1 MTEKLKRSLCLL
13 LATAMVLT
21 MTACGKD
28 KEDEA
33 DDNAANIDP
42 NQSTVAVK
50 AQDDLFSLGY
60 DPDASLNPLTT
71 KSSANYIVDCLVYEF
86 AVELDQ
92 DYNPIPNVISAW
104 DTDNGTSWF
113 FTIDTSITFHDGT
126 NVTAADVAYSLNRAR
141 SNDVYAARLNKIWG
155 ISAMDEDT
163 LMITLADTNYM
174 FPRCL
179 NVPVVKA
186 DSDSKTPPGTGPY
199 VFSEDK
205 TKLEKYEDYR
215 FVDDTP
221 IDVIYLQP
229 NGTPEEKIADYSTSV
244 LDLVINDPTSL
255 SRLGFGSNNEIR
267 HFPTTN
273 MQYIGF
279 NMEGDFTCY
288 STYRYAFNY
297 IVDREYIVHNILN
310 DSAAVATMPI
320 SPVNSLYN
328 HSMAERYKFDRI
340 MALNALNGAGVQDY
354 DNDGMLEYQLPG
366 GIAEIELDFVVPSD
380 NTDKVKAAKRIAEDL
395 TAIGVPVKV
404 RQLSW
409 TDYLNA
415 IVEGDYDMF
424 YGEIRLTAD
433 FNLTDMLTTNG
444 LKNFYNITDP
454 NFYEVI
460 HAFLKAPS
468 ETERRQ
474 MCDAMCQYIVDQA
487 PIIPICFEEQ
497 QVLTHR
503 DVVSGLEPTQFNVF
517 YNFRNWT
524 INLGD
529 GVDKK
534 LAKEQAKLEG
544 NQTTESE
551 DADAEGDKAD
561 KTDVSPKPSASPA
574 PTASPEPSAAPTET
588 GGDTEAQ
595 G

>member
-1 MTEKLKRSLCLL
+1 MFEKMKRSLCLALTAAML
-13 LATAMVLT
+13 LS

-28 KEDEA
+28 KEENPEE
-33 DDNAANIDP
+33 NAADIDP

-60 DPDASLNPLTT
+60 DPDASLNPLST

-86 AVELDQ
+86 AVELDR
-92 DYNPIPNVISAW
+92 DYNPIPNIISAW
-104 DTDNGTSWF
+104 DTDNGVSWF

-141 SNDVYAARLNKIWG
+141 SSDIYSARLNKIWG

-174 FPRCL
+174 FPKCL
-179 NVPVVKA
+179 NIPVVKS

-199 VFSEDK
+199 IFNEDK
-205 TKLEKYEDYR
+205 TQLVKYEEYR
-215 FVDDTP
+215 YVEDTP

-244 LDLVINDPTSL
+244 LDLVINDPTGL
-255 SRLGFGSNNEIR
+255 SRLGFGNNNEIR

-279 NMEGDFTCY
+279 NMEKEFTCY

-297 IVDREYIVHNILN
+297 IVDRQYIVDNILSG
-310 DSAAVATMPI
+310 SATVATLPI
-320 SPVNSLYN
+320 SPVNPLYN
-328 HSMAERYKFDRI
+328 KGMADRYKFDRV

-354 DNDGMLEYQLPG
+354 DADDILEYQLPG

-395 TAIGVPVKV
+395 ASIGVPVKI

-415 IVEGDYDMF
+415 IVEGEYDMF

-444 LKNFYNITDP
+444 LKNFYNINDP
-454 NFYEVI
+454 NMYEVI
-460 HAFLKAPS
+460 HAYLSAPS

-503 DVVSGLEPTQFNVF
+503 DIVSGLEPTQFNVF

-529 GVDKK
+529 GVEKK
-534 LAKEQAKLEG
+534 LAKEQARLEAE
-544 NQTTESE
+544 QESE
-551 DADAEGDKAD
+551 NEADDKED
-561 KTDVSPKPSASPA
+561 QKTEQNVKVTPTPA
-574 PTASPEPSAAPTET
+574 PTPTPSPEPSQAPEET
-588 GGDTEAQ
+588 GESPEAQ